1 MDLVMDPSSAA
12 EPLMSESLASL
23 EVIFS
28 LNDASPPSPC
38 PIYQVSCIGCAS
50 FSPFAWRS
58 HEIEDVQLAN
68 MGMRQANITGSEGK
82 RACLQEEPGVQ
93 MPKHKMWLMRC
104 QQESQERDMPLHT
117 AQPPAAQLPCALP
130 GQFTH
135 VSGQTP
141 RALSAPGGFA
151 QPAAPAALPSL
162 ALQSLQ
168 GPLRSLPELAGQ
180 PLDRPCAAVT
190 LPQSTQ
196 QPLQPAADSQA
207 ALSAVR
213 EPDMLPADELPAVRP
228 AAASSGLL
236 AASQV
241 AEPRHES
248 PRDGQAVLRA
258 HMPMQPK
265 HSQQELAQPARNCA
279 GLPVETPTSELPPER
294 VLRPWQALSV
304 ASAQSQPSQAAPALS
319 RALPRPMV
327 GLPQGGL
334 PGAPQGWPT
343 VTPSSPGLQNQPL
356 GMHIAMYN
364 MLLLQD
370 PALRAQLP
378 PLPSYLAGEP

>member
-28 LNDASPPSPC
+28 LNDARAPSPC

-68 MGMRQANITGSEGK
+68 MGMRQATITGSEEK
-82 RACLQEEPGVQ
+82 RACLQEEPEVQ

-104 QQESQERDMPLHT
+104 QQESQERDLPLHT
-117 AQPPAAQLPCALP
+117 AQPPAAQLPCAPP

-168 GPLRSLPELAGQ
+168 GPLPSLPELAGQ
-180 PLDRPCAAVT
+180 PSDRPCAAVT

-236 AASQV
+236 AASQA

-265 HSQQELAQPARNCA
+265 HSQQELAQPARNRA
-279 GLPVETPTSELPPER
+279 GLPVETSTSELPPER
-294 VLRPWQALSV
+294 VLQPWQALSV
-304 ASAQSQPSQAAPALS
+304 ASAQSQPRQAAPTLS

-334 PGAPQGWPT
+334 PGAPQGLPA
-343 VTPSSPGLQNQPL
+343 VTPSNPGLQNQPL

-378 PLPSYLAGEP
+378 PLPSYLAGEA

>member
-1 MDLVMDPSSAA
+1 MDLAMDPSSAA

-28 LNDASPPSPC
+28 LNDARAPSPC

-68 MGMRQANITGSEGK
+68 MGMRQATITGSEGK

-117 AQPPAAQLPCALP
+117 AQPPAAQLPCAPP

-141 RALSAPGGFA
+141 RPLSAPGGFA

-168 GPLRSLPELAGQ
+168 GPLPSLPELAGQ
-180 PLDRPCAAVT
+180 PSDRPCAAVT

-196 QPLQPAADSQA
+196 QPLQPAADSRA

-241 AEPRHES
+241 AEPRH
-248 PRDGQAVLRA
+248 GV
-258 HMPMQPK
+258 
-265 HSQQELAQPARNCA
+265 PARWPSSAACPHANA
-279 GLPVETPTSELPPER
+279 A
-294 VLRPWQALSV
+294 Q
-304 ASAQSQPSQAAPALS
+304 AQSAGACPACQESCWAASGDINQRTSTGEGAAALAGPVSCFRPVPAAPGSSAAEQGAAQADGGTAPGRPSGSAPGFASCDALN
-319 RALPRPMV
+319 
-327 GLPQGGL
+327 
-334 PGAPQGWPT
+334 
-343 VTPSSPGLQNQPL
+343 PGLQNQPL